1 VAQSSAS
8 SLPVTVTARPGR
20 AGEVVVAIV
29 GELDVSGAPK
39 VREALLTALGEGAHR
54 VTIDL
59 SGLAFIDSTGLGVIV
74 GAFKRAR
81 AQEVDFVL
89 TKPSKSVIRVFEI
102 AGLDKI
108 LPVELFQ

>member
-1 VAQSSAS
+1 MS
-8 SLPVTVTARPGR
+8 ARPGR

-29 GELDVSGAPK
+29 GELDVSGAPR
-39 VREALLTALGEGAHR
+39 VREALLSALSEGAQR
-54 VTIDL
+54 VAIDL
-59 SGLAFIDSTGLGVIV
+59 SGLAFIDSTGLGVLV

-81 AQEVDFVL
+81 AQSVDFVL
-89 TKPSKSVIRVFEI
+89 TKPSKSVSRVFEI